1 MPSYSN
7 EDALHDDMLIE
18 LVIMS
23 PSAIPAEPADSELVP
38 LTVQSDAP
46 LRLVRERR
54 VSHML
59 FGYYYTLPPTLY
71 PFHN

>member
-7 EDALHDDMLIE
+7 EDALHDDMPIE

-23 PSAIPAEPADSELVP
+23 PSAIPADSELVP

-46 LRLVRERR
+46 LRSSKKAQSITHV
-54 VSHML
+54 VWV
-59 FGYYYTLPPTLY
+59 
-71 PFHN
+71 

>member
-7 EDALHDDMLIE
+7 EDALHDDMPIE

-46 LRLVRERR
+46 LRSSKRAQSITHV
-54 VSHML
+54 VWV
-59 FGYYYTLPPTLY
+59 
-71 PFHN
+71 